1 MDAVGRQKRR
11 NADGEIRLG
20 LFLDVHG
27 RSLHVFLSGFLF
39 VNVRWYSLKVVGVP
53 VNFPVKILSP
63 SNIAQWEKR
72 NRRESNYLQDRSVS
86 TCQVVPVWL
95 ACQD

>member
-11 NADGEIRLG
+11 NADGENRPG
-20 LFLDVHG
+20 LFLGVHG

-53 VNFPVKILSP
+53 VNVPVKTMSL
-63 SNIAQWEKR
+63 
-72 NRRESNYLQDRSVS
+72 
-86 TCQVVPVWL
+86 
-95 ACQD
+95 